1 MGETGK
7 HTPERKDPSAGE
19 KNIVNCETQ
28 RILSICRD
36 RDTEAE
42 VSMAVNPP
50 LLSSIGGMPV
60 PFEAEMFLL
69 TRQSVE
75 FEVDKIP
82 E

>member
-1 MGETGK
+1 MGNRG
-7 HTPERKDPSAGE
+7 PSAGE
-19 KNIVNCETQ
+19 KDTAKTQ

-36 RDTEAE
+36 RDRDRE

-69 TRQSVE
+69 TRQSVD